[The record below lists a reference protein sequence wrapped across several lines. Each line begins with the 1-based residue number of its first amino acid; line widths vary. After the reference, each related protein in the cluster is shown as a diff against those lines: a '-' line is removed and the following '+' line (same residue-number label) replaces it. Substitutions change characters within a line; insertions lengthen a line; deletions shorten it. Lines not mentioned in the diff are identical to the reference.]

1 MAQENIDK
9 LTQEFTLPKHI
20 HKLKLVE
27 RPPNENSPCNN
38 CFLSCK
44 ETNFYA
50 SEMCRFQVHVSC
62 ACRGKEDWKL
72 KQHDHFLI
80 LQRTPTTF
88 HCNACGKEDNR
99 EASYLCT
106 ECSFWIHHSCA
117 NLNPE
122 LNHGDHD
129 HPLYLEFSLPQE
141 FENFNLTC
149 DVCSEKL
156 LPDYWVYQCGPCR
169 FFVHVKCDG
178 KRRKVADDNIEA
190 FPKLNLALLPEANET
205 VQLVERFLKQN
216 GILENLKPSQIDNFQ
231 HKVHP
236 LVLSNNTNK
245 DKLVCNGCIRP
256 IVDPCYYSCQQCSY
270 FLHVTCSQLPGDLE
284 LYHPEHPL
292 YIRHSEYC
300 CFFRQCSH
308 CKLET
313 NGWWFE
319 CKQRKCDFR
328 LDMKCA
334 LLPKAIAHKSH
345 RHPLSRISVF
355 DENCSACAKTLSGS
369 SYGCEA
375 CRFYLGNDCA
385 LSPLTITVQW
395 DEHPL
400 TLIFHAFT
408 DHPDEFLCRIC
419 ETYAHPK
426 YWLYHCRDCHQS
438 FHPHCIPQHGL
449 SRNIKFGSTIQIAE
463 HSLELVEKGEYM
475 SRCGVCQD
483 HLDKKNALLC
493 TACNLHICS
502 TLEDV
507 VRVKEMQLEINI
519 SDDNKKELREAEEEL
534 VKYYRLEEDF

>member
-1 MAQENIDK
+1 MAQESQGGKVSKVDIDK
-9 LTQEFTLPKHI
+9 LSQEFTLPNHI

-27 RPPNENSPCNN
+27 RPPNENSLCNI

-44 ETNFYA
+44 GNNFYA
-50 SEMCRFQVHVSC
+50 CETCRFQVHISC
-62 ACRGKEDWKL
+62 AHRGKEDWKL
-72 KQHDHFLI
+72 KQHYHFLI
-80 LQRTPTTF
+80 LQRTPATF

-99 EASYLCT
+99 EPSYLCT

-117 NLNPE
+117 NLDPKC
-122 LNHGDHD
+122 NHGDHD

-141 FENFNLTC
+141 FENFTLTC
-149 DVCSEKL
+149 DVCSGKL
-156 LPDYWVYQCGPCR
+156 LPDDWVYQCGPCR
-169 FFVHVKCDG
+169 FFVHVKCAG
-178 KRRKVADDNIEA
+178 KRRTAADDNIEA
-190 FPKLNLALLPEANET
+190 FPKLNLALLPEDNET

-216 GILENLKPSQIDNFQ
+216 GILENLRPSQIDNFQ
-231 HKVHP
+231 HK
-236 LVLSNNTNK
+236 
-245 DKLVCNGCIRP
+245 
-256 IVDPCYYSCQQCSY
+256 
-270 FLHVTCSQLPGDLE
+270 LPGDLE
-284 LYHPEHPL
+284 LSHPFHPEHLL
-292 YIRHSEYC
+292 YIRHPEYC

-308 CKLET
+308 CKLDT

-319 CKQRKCDFR
+319 CKQRECNFR

-345 RHPLSRISVF
+345 RHPLSRISVT

-385 LSPLTITVQW
+385 LSPHTITTQW
-395 DEHPL
+395 DEHHL
-400 TLIFHAFT
+400 TLIFPPFT
-408 DHPDEFLCRIC
+408 AHPDEFLCEIC

-426 YWLYHCRDCHQS
+426 YWLYHCKDCDQS

-493 TACNLHICS
+493 TACNLHICCKCACDILENKAKKNTEVIS
-502 TLEDV
+502 HCNKTLGV
-507 VRVKEMQLEINI
+507 P
-519 SDDNKKELREAEEEL
+519 
-534 VKYYRLEEDF
+534 